1 MMTRGQATGREEM
14 GVGVTTTHTAA
25 AAQMQTLSGAAL
37 TVGTGMVG
45 GGMAMTLAVAVAAMA
60 AAAAMREGSI
70 VVEVMMTGG
79 GGAAMTEP
87 TSGIEGLLP
96 GATGL
101 SVSMSIIVG
110 GRGLAGDP
118 VEVKALCYDNATAA
132 ACTCI
137 DPCLTQPLIRINSPA
152 RPRS

>member
-1 MMTRGQATGREEM
+1 MTRGQATGREEM

-45 GGMAMTLAVAVAAMA
+45 GGMAMTLAVAVAAMVA